1 MFADVRT
8 EPTRDLFPK
17 PTTDLGTARRLSAA
31 LAATAAVTS
40 AASFTFWEV
49 FHRDVPMTIGNMR
62 GTVLTMLVLAVPLL
76 VGSMSAA
83 RAGSMRARFVWLA
96 VLAYIAYNAVM
107 LLFGA
112 RFNSFFLLFA
122 ALLALSFWS
131 LVSLFR
137 TFDADADAV
146 RASTAAVPVRSVAVY
161 LWVCAGFFALAWLRE
176 VVPATLANATP
187 AGISEAGM
195 TQNPVWVLDF
205 AFTFP
210 LMTVGG
216 IWLWHRRS
224 WGFVVGGM
232 MTLMLT
238 LETISI
244 GVDQWFGHLHAPSAS
259 LAALPMMALA
269 TVVGALFSV
278 LFLRAV
284 RA

>member
-8 EPTRDLFPK
+8 ESTRDLFPK
-17 PTTDLGTARRLSAA
+17 PTTDLGTAGRLSAVLA
-31 LAATAAVTS
+31 GTAAATA

-49 FHRDVPMTIGNMR
+49 FHREVPMTIGNLR

-76 VGSMSAA
+76 VGSMAAA
-83 RAGSMRARFVWLA
+83 RAGSLRARFLWLA
-96 VLAYIAYNAVM
+96 ALAYLAYNAVL

-112 RFNSFFLLFA
+112 QFNSFFLPFA

-131 LVSLFR
+131 LVSLLR
-137 TFDADADAV
+137 TFELEAV
-146 RASTAAVPVRSVAVY
+146 RAAAATVPARSVALY
-161 LWVCAGFFALAWLRE
+161 LWACAAFFALAWLRE
-176 VVPATLANATP
+176 LVPATLSNATP
-187 AGISEAGM
+187 TGISDAGM

-216 IWLWHRRS
+216 IWLWRRS
-224 WGFVVGGM
+224 PWGYVVGGM

-244 GVDQWFGHLHAPSAS
+244 GVDQWLGHLHDPSAS
-259 LAALPMMALA
+259 LAALPIMALA
-269 TVVGALFSV
+269 TALGALFSAA
-278 LFLRAV
+278 FLRSVKA
-284 RA
+284 